1 MRAGRRLTALILA
14 VPLLLV
20 PQPAT
25 PSWGSAPTSGG
36 PSVAPTVVRVVRE
49 TPTQEHG
56 LSRPSNLAWS
66 PELHALLVGAGSRVL
81 RLTPAGRALGT
92 ARLSAVPEASTL
104 AVDPRTGTA
113 SHLVGGEVMTYPVHA
128 LEQALPE
135 GRCAPSRLPVDDVRG
150 AAYDATGALV
160 LLEGSTLVH
169 RARDSRVVR
178 TPIDGMAGHDL
189 VGLTGW
195 SERDLL
201 FTYDRDTRMLV
212 GVDRTGSIARRFD
225 LRSVDVGAVT
235 SLAIAPSADR
245 TDHPSTK
252 SLYVAD
258 AGSSTTPS
266 RVVEVSLA
274 ASVAAAT
281 ATVTGSVVRAVQTST
296 YSPPSPDPS
305 GIAYLPDLDRM
316 IIADGEVDE
325 MSIFRGV
332 NLFET
337 TRTGTQTRNG
347 VSQPWS
353 DEPTG
358 AAYNPAN
365 HHLLV
370 SDDDDREVY
379 DVAAGP
385 DGRYGSTDDTVT
397 HFDTAVAGNN
407 DTEDVTYDPITGSVW
422 TIDGVNKEVYRYRPG
437 TDGTFGTSDDVRS
450 HFDVGVYGAQDP
462 EGIAYDSA
470 RDTLVVVDDKSDR
483 IYELNRSGSLLNTIT
498 TSAANM
504 VAAAGV
510 AVAPGSVDP
519 NVRNYYT
526 VARGVDNNSD
536 PNENDGMLYEI
547 AATLPPIGPGG
558 NQPPLVDAGPD
569 QTIILPASAQ
579 LDATVTDDGLPTPPS
594 LSATWSK
601 VSGSGDVA
609 FGDPNAVDTTAS
621 FSADGTYVL
630 RLTVSDGQATGA
642 DDITVIARPVGSST
656 PVEVSVS
663 SASDDAE
670 QASSGSV
677 SLTSSDLELVTDGTQ
692 VQTVGVRFANVPVPS
707 GASVSRAWIQFQTDE
722 VSTDVATITLRA
734 EAADSAATYQS
745 TSGNITSRPVTS
757 ASVAWNPP
765 AWNVVGE
772 MTAAQ
777 QTPDI
782 ATLVQAVVARPG
794 WAQGNALAIQV
805 SGSGRRTAE
814 AFDGTFAPLLHVEFS
829 VGGPPAN
836 LAPSVNAGPDQS
848 VVLPQAAAL
857 DGTVT
862 DDGLPSGSSLTTTWI
877 QVSGPGPVTF
887 ADPGSADTTASF
899 TDAGAYVL
907 RLTASDSSL
916 SASDDVTVM
925 VLPAGT
931 VQTLDVPVR
940 VGADDAEQRA
950 NGSVQLTSSDL
961 DMTVDGKTVIS
972 SVGLRFTSVNVPP
985 GAVIT
990 AASVQ
995 FTADEVGTG
1004 TSSLTIRAE
1013 AADNAPAFV
1022 AATNNLSSRA
1032 LTGTAAAWSVPD
1044 WPTVGAAGAAQRTS
1058 DLASVVQEVLSRPGW
1073 AGGNAVVLLVTGS
1086 AHRAADSFEGRHAPV
1101 LHIEWHL

>member
-1 MRAGRRLTALILA
+1 MRAGRRFVGLILA
-14 VPLLLV
+14 VPLLSV
-20 PQPAT
+20 PPPAT

-36 PSVAPTVVRVVRE
+36 PSVAPAVGRVVRE

-92 ARLSAVPEASTL
+92 ARLSSVPGISTL

-113 SHLVGGEVMTYPVHA
+113 SYLVGEDVVTYPAHA
-128 LEQALPE
+128 LVQTLPE
-135 GRCAPSRLPVDDVRG
+135 GRRAPSHLPVDDVRG

-169 RARDSRVVR
+169 RARNGRVVR
-178 TPIDGMAGHDL
+178 TPIDGVAGHDL
-189 VGLTGW
+189 VGLTRW
-195 SERDLL
+195 SERGLL
-201 FTYDRDTRMLV
+201 FTYDRDTRMLL
-212 GVDRTGSIARRFD
+212 GIDRSGSIARRFD
-225 LRSVDVGAVT
+225 LRLVDVEAVT

-245 TDHPSTK
+245 TDHPSTR

-258 AGSSTTPS
+258 TGGSTTPG
-266 RVVEVSLA
+266 RVVEVSLS
-274 ASVAAAT
+274 ASVAVAT
-281 ATVTGSVVRAVQTST
+281 AAVTGSVVRTVRTSA

-316 IIADGEVDE
+316 IVADGEVDE

-332 NLFET
+332 NLFEI
-337 TRTGTQTRNG
+337 TRTGSQIRNG

-358 AAYNPAN
+358 AGYNPAN

-385 DGRYGSTDDTVT
+385 DGTYGSTDDTVT
-397 HFDTAVAGNN
+397 HFDTAVAGNG
-407 DTEDVTYDPITGSVW
+407 DTEDVTYDPVTASVW
-422 TIDGVNKEVYRYRPG
+422 TIDGVNKEVYRYRAG

-470 RDTLVVVDDKSDR
+470 RDTLVVIDDKSDA
-483 IYELNRSGSLLNTIT
+483 IYELNRSGSLLNTIS

-510 AVAPGSVDP
+510 TVAPGSIDP

-536 PNENDGMLYEI
+536 PNENDGMFYEI
-547 AATLPPIGPGG
+547 AATLPPIGTGG

-569 QTIILPASAQ
+569 QTIILPASAR

-594 LSATWSK
+594 LSATWSE
-601 VSGSGDVA
+601 VSGIGDVT
-609 FGDPNAVDTTAS
+609 FGDPQAVDTTAS
-621 FSADGTYVL
+621 FSTDGTYVL
-630 RLTVSDGQATGA
+630 RLTVSDGLATGA
-642 DDITVIARPVGSST
+642 DDVTVVARPEGSST

-663 SASDDAE
+663 SSSDDAE

-692 VQTVGVRFANVPVPS
+692 VQTVGVRFASVPVPS

-722 VSTDVATITLRA
+722 VSTDVTSLTLRA
-734 EAADSAATYQS
+734 EAADSALTYQS
-745 TSGNITSRPVTS
+745 TSGNITARPVTS

-772 MTAAQ
+772 RTTAQ

-794 WAQGNALAIQV
+794 WAQGNALAVHI
-805 SGSGRRTAE
+805 SGTGRRTAE

-829 VGGPPAN
+829 VGGPPVN
-836 LAPSVNAGPDQS
+836 LAPSVNAGPDRS
-848 VVLPQAAAL
+848 VVLPQPATL
-857 DGTVT
+857 DATVT
-862 DDGLPSGSSLTTTWI
+862 DDGLPSGSTVTTNWSV
-877 QVSGPGPVTF
+877 VSGPGPVTF
-887 ADPGSADTTASF
+887 ADPGSVDTSASF
-899 TDAGAYVL
+899 SEPGAYVL
-907 RLTASDSSL
+907 RLTASDSAL
-916 SASDDVTVM
+916 SASDDVGVT

-931 VQTLDVPVR
+931 VQTLDVPIR
-940 VGADDAEQRA
+940 IGADDAEQRDS
-950 NGSVQLTSSDL
+950 GSVQLTSSDL
-961 DMTVDGKTVIS
+961 DMTVDGNRLNSV
-972 SVGLRFTSVNVPP
+972 VGLRFTGVNLPQ

-995 FTADEVGTG
+995 FTADEIGTG
-1004 TSSLTIRAE
+1004 TSSLTIRAQ
-1013 AADNAPAFV
+1013 AADNSPEFV

-1032 LTGTAAAWSVPD
+1032 LTGSAAAWSVPD

-1058 DLASVVQEVLSRPGW
+1058 DLASVVQEVVSRTGW
-1073 AGGNAVVLLVTGS
+1073 SAGSAVVLLVTGS
-1086 AHRAADSFEGRHAPV
+1086 AHRTADSFEGRHAPV